1 MACGSVIKTAL
12 KQRVKHSMMSRAKAA
27 PSDRVDSVNRIL
39 TYHSVGERTHDMNV
53 TCDQFR
59 AQMEWLA
66 TTQSVIRVADAAR
79 GEPGIAI
86 SFDDGYRD
94 NLTNAAPV
102 LESLDLPATVFVVAG
117 CLGGFL
123 AHDEPIEANRLM
135 SCDEIRALEAMGVE
149 IGAHTLSHVRLA
161 QVSEREQFHEIV
173 ESVKRLEACLG
184 HRVSGFSYPYGS
196 VLDYNA
202 LSIRIVREQGLE
214 YALSNRYGANGPA
227 RDRWALRRIWVDA
240 SDTLEVFQAKV
251 DGRLDRMAWMD
262 SEVGIRAR
270 RVLNRVLRT

>member
-1 MACGSVIKTAL
+1 MARDLAIKTAL
-12 KQRVKHSMMSRAKAA
+12 KQRVKHSMMSQAKAV
-27 PSDRVDSVNRIL
+27 PNDRADRVNRIL
-39 TYHSVGERTHDMNV
+39 TYHSVGERSHEMNV

-79 GEPGIAI
+79 GESGVAI

-102 LESLDLPATVFVVAG
+102 LESLALPATVFVVAG
-117 CLGGFL
+117 RLGGFL
-123 AHDEPIEANRLM
+123 AHDEPVEVNRLM
-135 SCDEIRALEAMGVE
+135 NYDEVRALDAMGVE

-161 QVSEREQFHEIV
+161 QVSDREQFHEIV
-173 ESVKRLEACLG
+173 ESVKRLEACLE
-184 HRVSGFSYPYGS
+184 HSVSGFAYPYGS
-196 VLDYNA
+196 ILDYNA
-202 LSIRIVREQGLE
+202 ISTRIVSERGLE
-214 YALSNRYGANGPA
+214 YALTNRYGPNGPD
-227 RDRWALRRIWVDA
+227 RDRWALRRIWIDA